1 MKGSGAMQALKLSRA
16 NDELKTEAIDQAI
29 DSSPLVGAWI
39 NTDKATGG
47 IVKLVLSKEGS
58 SFFVQVFG
66 ASSSAPRD
74 WGKIEGAIY
83 SLGVGSQAGAAFKA
97 RYDFQFMETFLAAYL
112 NKRILVVDSYNTFKD
127 GSRRSNYF
135 HRDHF
140 HQ

>member
-1 MKGSGAMQALKLSRA
+1 MQASKLSRA
-16 NDELKTEAIDQAI
+16 NDELKTEALGGAI
-29 DSSPLVGAWI
+29 DSWPLVGTWI

-47 IVKLVLSKEGS
+47 IVKLILSKEGD
-58 SFFVQVFG
+58 SFFVHAFG
-66 ASSSAPRD
+66 ACAPAPCD
-74 WGKIEGAIY
+74 WGKVEGAVY
-83 SLGVGSQAGAAFKA
+83 SLGVGLETGAAFKA

-127 GSRRSNYF
+127 GSRRSKYF